1 MISVTVLVE
10 NTARGARHIGE
21 HGLAYWIET
30 PTHRVLFDTGQDL
43 ALAHNALVRGV
54 DLANAD
60 AIVLSHGHYDHVGGL
75 QGALQRA
82 RNAALYFH
90 PRATEAKFIGPAAP
104 GRRISLPYIEEELFR
119 SAAGRVIATAASV
132 EVVPGIRTTGEIPRG
147 NSFEDTG
154 GPFYLDAELMTPD
167 PLLDDQ
173 AVYFDTRDGLV
184 VLLGCAH
191 AGVVNTLEHVAHLT
205 GRAAIHAVVGGMHLE
220 NASERRLAETVAAL
234 RRFRVQRLGPMHCT
248 GWKAVGLFQREFAVE
263 CVPCAVGTIWHFET
277 VELPSP

>member
-30 PTHRVLFDTGQDL
+30 PLHRVLFDTGQGL

-54 DLANAD
+54 DLAAAD

-82 RNAALYFH
+82 RHAALYFH
-90 PRATEAKFIGPAAP
+90 PRVTEAKFIGPTAP
-104 GRRISLPYIEEELFR
+104 GRRISLPYIEQEFFR
-119 SAAGRVIATAASV
+119 SAADRVVATAEPV
-132 EVVPGIRTTGEIPRG
+132 EVVPGIRTTGEIPRT
-147 NSFEDTG
+147 NRFEDTG
-154 GPFYLDAELMTPD
+154 GPFYLDADLTTPD

-220 NASERRLAETVAAL
+220 NASERRLEETVAAL
-234 RRFRVQRLGPMHCT
+234 RRFQVQRLGPMHCT
-248 GWKAVGLFQREFAVE
+248 GWKAVGLFQREFAAE
-263 CVPCAVGTIWHFET
+263 YAPCAVGTIWHFET
-277 VELPSP
+277 VEMPSP